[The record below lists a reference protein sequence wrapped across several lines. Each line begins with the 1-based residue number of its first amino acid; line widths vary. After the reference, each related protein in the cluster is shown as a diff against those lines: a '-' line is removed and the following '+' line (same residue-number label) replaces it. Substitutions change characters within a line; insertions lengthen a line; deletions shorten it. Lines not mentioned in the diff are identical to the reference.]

1 MKHMSEVEEAIR
13 TAVCTECLYP
23 SGMGMCGCG
32 EWKDCPLNRFL
43 PQALD
48 AVMAGKSPSLVEYFQ
63 QFLRDME
70 MRRGE
75 IAETEQIPREDVDW
89 FNQFLPVIAQAVEE
103 LKARDLAARSRG
115 RVH

>member
-1 MKHMSEVEEAIR
+1 MKRMSQVEEAVR

-48 AVMAGKSPSLVEYFQ
+48 AVLSGKSPSLVSYFQ
-63 QFLRDME
+63 EFLRAME
-70 MRRGE
+70 RRTGE
-75 IAETEQIPREDVDW
+75 ASGAEQLPREDADW
-89 FNQFLPVIAQAVEE
+89 FATYLPVIARAVEE
-103 LKARDLAARSRG
+103 LKARELAVRVRG
-115 RVH
+115 GVH

>member
-1 MKHMSEVEEAIR
+1 MKRMSEVEEAIR

-48 AVMAGKSPSLVEYFQ
+48 AVLVGKSPSLVEYFQ

-70 MRRGE
+70 MRKGE
-75 IAETEQIPREDVDW
+75 TAEAEQIPQEDVDW
-89 FNQFLPVIAQAVEE
+89 FSQFLPVIAQAVEE
-103 LKARDLAARSRG
+103 SKARDWAARSRG